1 MQKPRAVRTHAPGI
15 TLCTPRLGTRLAHTA
30 SRKIS
35 SPQAHSRRFPSVVPD
50 LQTLHS
56 CTKLDGQEKRAGATL
71 TLLNRCTRPERS
83 SCMEPTDGGQRP
95 GLFIP
100 CVGGFPPPTLLSEKM
115 VLRRAG
121 AHVRTKPHTASKAS
135 AGSVRGTRSKG
146 PGAADEGGRT
156 HLVQCR
162 KRG

>member
-1 MQKPRAVRTHAPGI
+1 MHTATGHTPRAHRVEEDFLT
-15 TLCTPRLGTRLAHTA
+15 T
-30 SRKIS
+30 SSFQKIS
-35 SPQAHSRRFPSVVPD
+35 FCVVPD

-121 AHVRTKPHTASKAS
+121 AHVRTKAHTASKAS

-156 HLVQCR
+156 HLVRCR